1 MRWFRPPISVAMLF
15 LVGWQVNP
23 GCVWESGFIRWPR
36 EEILWKMHP
45 PKIQTYR
52 WWKKSCTTWDVYKPC
67 GAGFLP
73 STVSW
78 VWSPPSNSGIFRLP
92 DLLQLELLWAHPVK
106 RDEPTNAQLMYKYDD
121 DKWTKEAQQ
130 SNTNRQ
136 NNHPPA
142 SAICVGYERHKPLGL
157 RRVPRLVWKAFQR
170 ACWVRTAS

>member
-1 MRWFRPPISVAMLF
+1 MIQATHFCCYAIF
-15 LVGWQVNP
+15 GWLASEPGVCLRIRIYQVTAGRNP
-23 GCVWESGFIRWPR
+23 
-36 EEILWKMHP
+36 WKMHP